1 MNVFEFI
8 TIIILM
14 FVSVTE
20 AFFVGFGVGISDKFE
35 NNQKPVKKSKPHR
48 TIETSEKIKELNRIL
63 SDMERYD
70 GGKIGGSK

>member
-8 TIIILM
+8 TIIMLM
-14 FVSVTE
+14 FVSVTA

-35 NNQKPVKKSKPHR
+35 NKQKPVKKFRSHG
-48 TIETSEKIKELNRIL
+48 TVETSEKIKELNRIL

-70 GGKIGGSK
+70 GKTVGGNV